1 MWKISL
7 DANGLVDGFFPPDYQ
22 GILPEDVTLVDV
34 EEEEEKNRIYSIMPA
49 YYDIN
54 EQTFKH
60 WIAPEPTLTELKA
73 NKLESLESEYNNH
86 VSGSFTTSQGYLMQ
100 FDTTDSLKMQGAITL
115 MEAVGSSTGYLTQ
128 ANDVTVYN
136 IPIETMKQVLIE
148 MLNAYAKCHAR
159 KQELRKQINDA
170 QSKEELAEITISWP
184 V

>member
-1 MWKISL
+1 MWKISI
-7 DANGLVDGFFPPDYQ
+7 DATGLVDGFYPPDYQ
-22 GILPEDVTLVDV
+22 GVLPEDVTLIDV
-34 EEEEEKNRIYSIMPA
+34 EEEEKDHIYNMMPA
-49 YYDIN
+49 YYDFN
-54 EQTFKH
+54 EQKFKQ
-60 WIAPEPTLTELKA
+60 WITPEPTLTELKTS
-73 NKLESLESEYNNH
+73 KLVSLETEYDNH

-100 FDTTDSLKMQGAITL
+100 FDTSDSLKMQGAITL

-159 KQELRKQINDA
+159 KQELRSLIDNA
-170 QSKEELAEITISWP
+170 QSKEELAEIVISWP